1 MMRVVWRDTINPMTM
16 LIQSRRCTHKEERRH
31 SHLSIKYLQIEMV
44 KYSKKSLKTSDKG
57 SFSKLSARV
66 EYIQHHIFR
75 RECVNTMIFPVA
87 SQTLKNM
94 QDYLSLKI
102 TTISQAWSTGIMHLK
117 TSRRRRGSEVHFCC
131 WKHLEVT
138 DLSHILIDVT

>member
-1 MMRVVWRDTINPMTM
+1 MRVVWRDTINPMTM
-16 LIQSRRCTHKEERRH
+16 WIQSRRCTQKEQRRH
-31 SHLSIKYLQIEMV
+31 RHLSVKYLQIEMV
-44 KYSKKSLKTSDKG
+44 KYSKKSLKSSDKD

-87 SQTLKNM
+87 SQTLKNI
-94 QDYLSLKI
+94 QDYLSKKI
-102 TTISQAWSTGIMHLK
+102 ATISQHGALALCTWRLPGDAEDLRYI
-117 TSRRRRGSEVHFCC
+117 FFC

-138 DLSHILIDVT
+138 GLSHILIDVT